1 MIRISKSDDREANS
15 SNSNSERSADTSER
29 QITITGNPDSVAL
42 AKSLINMSLD
52 LHKTKM
58 EDNDR
63 DGSPP
68 ERNSSR
74 GGPSGGPGGKLMNK
88 QSNMQKSAKKVI
100 LFVF

>member
-1 MIRISKSDDREANS
+1 MIRISKSDDANS
-15 SNSNSERSADTSER
+15 SNSERQERSADTSER

-58 EDNDR
+58 EENDR

-68 ERNSSR
+68 ERNSNR
-74 GGPSGGPGGKLMNK
+74 GGPSGGPGGMLI
-88 QSNMQKSAKKVI
+88 KSFSKV
-100 LFVF
+100 FEWN